1 MYTYDLTDEEIE
13 QSNAIDRGEFK
24 SVANVEERK
33 KELIKVARGHMSK
46 TANINIRISER
57 DLYKLK
63 AKAYEEGLPYQ
74 TMISSL
80 LHKAVA

>member
-1 MYTYDLTDEEIE
+1 MYMYDITEEELE
-13 QSNAIDRGEFK
+13 QSKAIDDGEFK
-24 SVANVEERK
+24 SVKNVAARK
-33 KELIKVARGHMSK
+33 AELTKAARGHMSK
-46 TANINIRISER
+46 TTNINIRISER

-74 TMISSL
+74 TMIVSL